1 MKLKID
7 GELYEGFTIETYS
20 DLPMLIN
27 GKEEYYLAKSTEAA
41 GKVVRER
48 WIDMQQ
54 NDKAEFRCL
63 IGDERLIQWAC
74 DEYDS
79 FGIGSFDE
87 FLDAVENVPNEELA
101 SYDSEECE
109 VTEADEEA
117 IEELGFTPT
126 VAYRHN

>member
-7 GELYEGFTIETYS
+7 GEEYEDFKIETYS
-20 DLPMLIN
+20 DLPILIS
-27 GKEEYYLAKSTEAA
+27 GKKEYYLAESTEAA
-41 GKVVRER
+41 GKIVRQR
-48 WIDMQQ
+48 WVDMQQ
-54 NDKAEFRCL
+54 NNKKEFLCM
-63 IGDERLIQWAC
+63 IGEERLVQWGC
-74 DEYDS
+74 DESDS
-79 FGIGSFDE
+79 FGISSFND